1 LKPGGS
7 ATPDITDDMRAWV
20 LLLHLVHGV
29 VDGGRDQVLE
39 HLAILGDDL
48 GLDLHTL
55 YFVFAIHR
63 DFDHATADSPVT
75 SIVAISSWAFFMLA
89 CSAIACFIMFPPP
102 RIEVSSIWSVAF
114 LFRGPHRLRVQRCA
128 KTVLHFAHRRVFLE
142 RAPRRI
148 ERLGRAPFTVL
159 SRRFRS
165 AARRRQTRV

>member
-1 LKPGGS
+1 MP
-7 ATPDITDDMRAWV
+7 PP
-20 LLLHLVHGV
+20 
-29 VDGGRDQVLE
+29 
-39 HLAILGDDL
+39 
-48 GLDLHTL
+48 
-55 YFVFAIHR
+55 
-63 DFDHATADSPVT
+63 DSPMT
-75 SIVAISSWAFFMLA
+75 SMAAISSWAFFMLA

-159 SRRFRS
+159 SRRFD
-165 AARRRQTRV
+165 RRRAVDKLEFDVPTEIFCERLREPFNLGRSTRHFR